1 MILAAAF
8 SAFFL
13 QAQPVMLNCASATA
27 QGASGFTTLVCA
39 GEREVTQGEAAQKGT
54 ADARRHFEN
63 AVEAYRKAEAG
74 TSVAATL
81 TALLEIL
88 ARLYDAQHLNE
99 PAQAEL
105 VFRELAGINPDDL
118 TVLFRLSRAEE
129 DQGQLDAA
137 ENTLLYAHHLRPDN
151 PEPDKMLAQFFARRV
166 TDLSRAANDLATA
179 QTPAPKAGEPDKDGF
194 YRVGGDVPAP
204 RRLDNPKYP
213 PEAQDVGIQGVVIA
227 EISLNEQ
234 GTVTDI
240 RIVQSVPLLDQAAID
255 AVHNW
260 RYEPAMLNG
269 RPVPAK
275 MTVTV
280 NFSLRK

>member
-13 QAQPVMLNCASATA
+13 QAQPVMLTCASATA

-39 GEREVTQGEAAQKGT
+39 GEREAKQGEAAQKGT

-74 TSVAATL
+74 TSVAATR

-129 DQGQLDAA
+129 DQASSMRRR
-137 ENTLLYAHHLRPDN
+137 THCCTRTTCVRTIPTPTRCLRNFLRGESPTS
-151 PEPDKMLAQFFARRV
+151 RV
-166 TDLSRAANDLATA
+166 
-179 QTPAPKAGEPDKDGF
+179 
-194 YRVGGDVPAP
+194 
-204 RRLDNPKYP
+204 
-213 PEAQDVGIQGVVIA
+213 
-227 EISLNEQ
+227 
-234 GTVTDI
+234 
-240 RIVQSVPLLDQAAID
+240 
-255 AVHNW
+255 
-260 RYEPAMLNG
+260 
-269 RPVPAK
+269 RP
-275 MTVTV
+275 T
-280 NFSLRK
+280 S